1 MPNINLI
8 KKSLELVQKSVLYQ
22 TREGGNIFEVKNAVT
37 IFNNFSGRPNNFNN
51 TSKYC
56 NLVLNEQGLQLFQN
70 LTLPDGSPLK
80 VKIHQYPSDD
90 QLKAIKDQ
98 TGEEIPPLFYIN
110 IKVNMGGKYPPVV
123 KLYSKKQVRDEQG
136 RIKEEIP
143 PQVTLTEETIGCL
156 DQANIERM
164 DIAFSVRESTAL
176 QAKKEHW
183 SVQYLQKMNAKIVI
197 IPDFGGDWEDVDTF
211 DPSAEPNMND

>member
-22 TREGGNIFEVKNAVT
+22 TRGNIFEVKNAVT

-70 LTLPDGSPLK
+70 LTLADGTPLK

-90 QLKAIKDQ
+90 QLKVIKEQ

-123 KLYSKKQVRDEQG
+123 KLYSKKQVRDDEG
-136 RIKEEIP
+136 KIVEVTP
-143 PQVTLTEETIGCL
+143 PQTTLSEETIGCL

-164 DIAFSVRESTAL
+164 DIAFSVRESSAL

-197 IPDFGGDWEDVDTF
+197 IPDFGGDWEDADTF
-211 DPSAEPNMND
+211 DPALEPNMND

>member
-22 TREGGNIFEVKNAVT
+22 TRGNIFEVKNAVT

-70 LTLPDGSPLK
+70 LTLADGTPLK

-90 QLKAIKDQ
+90 QLKVIKEQ
-98 TGEEIPPLFYIN
+98 TGEDIPPLFYIN

-123 KLYSKKQVRDEQG
+123 KLYSKKQVRDDEG
-136 RIKEEIP
+136 KIVEVTP
-143 PQVTLTEETIGCL
+143 PQTTLSEETIGCL

-164 DIAFSVRESTAL
+164 DIAFSVRESSAL

-197 IPDFGGDWEDVDTF
+197 IPDFGGDWEDADTF
-211 DPSAEPNMND
+211 DPSLEPNMND

>member
-22 TREGGNIFEVKNAVT
+22 TRGNIFEVKNAVT

-70 LTLPDGSPLK
+70 LTLADGTPLK

-90 QLKAIKDQ
+90 QLKVIKEQ

-123 KLYSKKQVRDEQG
+123 KLYSKKQVRDDEG
-136 RIKEEIP
+136 KIVEVTP
-143 PQVTLTEETIGCL
+143 PQTTLSEETIGCL

-164 DIAFSVRESTAL
+164 DIAFSVRESSAL

-197 IPDFGGDWEDVDTF
+197 IPDFGGDWEDADTF
-211 DPSAEPNMND
+211 DPSLEPNMND

>member
-22 TREGGNIFEVKNAVT
+22 TRGNIFEVKNAVT

-70 LTLPDGSPLK
+70 LTLADGSPLK

-90 QLKAIKDQ
+90 QLKVIKEQ
-98 TGEEIPPLFYIN
+98 TGEDIPPLFYIN

-123 KLYSKKQVRDEQG
+123 KLYSKKQVRDDEG
-136 RIKEEIP
+136 KIVEVTP
-143 PQVTLTEETIGCL
+143 PQTTLTEETIGCL

-197 IPDFGGDWEDVDTF
+197 IPDFGGDWDDVDTF
-211 DPSAEPNMND
+211 DPSLEPNMND

>member
-22 TREGGNIFEVKNAVT
+22 TRGNIFEVKNAVT

-70 LTLPDGSPLK
+70 LTLDDGTPLK

-90 QLKAIKDQ
+90 QLKVIKEQ
-98 TGEEIPPLFYIN
+98 TGEDIPPLFYIN

-123 KLYSKKQVRDEQG
+123 KLYSKKQVRDDEG
-136 RIKEEIP
+136 KIIEVTP
-143 PQVTLTEETIGCL
+143 PQTTLTEETIGCL

-197 IPDFGGDWEDVDTF
+197 IPDFGGDWDDVDTF
-211 DPSAEPNMND
+211 DPSLEPNMND

>member
-22 TREGGNIFEVKNAVT
+22 THGNIFEVKNAVT

-70 LTLPDGSPLK
+70 LTLADGTPLK

-90 QLKAIKDQ
+90 QLKVIKEQ

-123 KLYSKKQVRDEQG
+123 KLYSKKQVRDDEG
-136 RIKEEIP
+136 KIVEVTP
-143 PQVTLTEETIGCL
+143 PQTTLSEETIGCL

-164 DIAFSVRESTAL
+164 DIAFSVRESSAL

-197 IPDFGGDWEDVDTF
+197 IPDFGGDWEDADTF
-211 DPSAEPNMND
+211 DPSLEPNMND

>member
-22 TREGGNIFEVKNAVT
+22 TSGNIFEVKNAVT

-70 LTLPDGSPLK
+70 LTLADGTPLK

-123 KLYSKKQVRDEQG
+123 KLYSKKQVRDDEG
-136 RIKEEIP
+136 KIVEVTP
-143 PQVTLTEETIGCL
+143 PQTTLSEETIGCL

-164 DIAFSVRESTAL
+164 DIAFSVRESSAL

-197 IPDFGGDWEDVDTF
+197 IPDFGGDWDDADTF
-211 DPSAEPNMND
+211 DPSLEPNMND

>member
-22 TREGGNIFEVKNAVT
+22 TRGNIFEVKNAVT

-70 LTLPDGSPLK
+70 LTLADGTPLK

-90 QLKAIKDQ
+90 QLKVIKEQ

-123 KLYSKKQVRDEQG
+123 KLYSKKQVRDDEG
-136 RIKEEIP
+136 KIVEVTP
-143 PQVTLTEETIGCL
+143 PQTTLSEETIGCL

-197 IPDFGGDWEDVDTF
+197 IPDFGGDWEDADTF
-211 DPSAEPNMND
+211 DPSLEPNMND

>member
-22 TREGGNIFEVKNAVT
+22 TRGNIFEVKNAVT

-70 LTLPDGSPLK
+70 LTLADGTPLK

-90 QLKAIKDQ
+90 QLKVIKEQ
-98 TGEEIPPLFYIN
+98 TGEDIPPLFYIN

-123 KLYSKKQVRDEQG
+123 KLYSKKQVRDDEG
-136 RIKEEIP
+136 KIVEVTP
-143 PQVTLTEETIGCL
+143 PQTTLSEETIGCL

-164 DIAFSVRESTAL
+164 DIAFSVRESSAL

-197 IPDFGGDWEDVDTF
+197 IPDFGGDWDDADTF
-211 DPSAEPNMND
+211 DPSLEPNMND